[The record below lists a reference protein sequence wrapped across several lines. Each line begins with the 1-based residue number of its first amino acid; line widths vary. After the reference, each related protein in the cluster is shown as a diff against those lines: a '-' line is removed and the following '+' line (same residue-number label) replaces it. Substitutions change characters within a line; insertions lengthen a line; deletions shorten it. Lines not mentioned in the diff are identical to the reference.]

1 MDEEGRSRVPS
12 SHPSLSGF
20 FVREMERA
28 GRRGVIKLCYVEWEK
43 RSSLLVFLGTRL
55 VMRSLRNSFLRNGRY
70 TMDR

>member
-12 SHPSLSGF
+12 SYPSLSGF

-43 RSSLLVFLGTRL
+43 KVLAFGIFGHSS
-55 VMRSLRNSFLRNGRY
+55 RNAQF
-70 TMDR
+70 TE